1 MGVVK
6 KAICN
11 ATLVGREEPSIFQ
24 GSQVGEYKMIWGTE
38 LGKEMAVAREPSVA
52 PNDPSGVD
60 NYLSLDVIESS
71 TKDD

>member
-1 MGVVK
+1 
-6 KAICN
+6 
-11 ATLVGREEPSIFQ
+11 
-24 GSQVGEYKMIWGTE
+24 MIWGTE

-52 PNDPSGVD
+52 PNDLLGVD